1 MTTNRYNKERSTARF
16 DAWGDT
22 PEEAFHA
29 IHNEIN
35 RVESF
40 MPTFHT
46 LSASHTLN
54 EVNGRFYATA
64 LVIIK
69 EA

>member
-1 MTTNRYNKERSTARF
+1 MSNQHGKERGTARF

-22 PEEAFHA
+22 PEEAFQKM
-29 IHNEIN
+29 HNEIN
-35 RVESF
+35 RVERV

-54 EVNGRFYATA
+54 EFNGRFYATA

-69 EA
+69 EVS

>member
-1 MTTNRYNKERSTARF
+1 MSKNRYNKERGTARF

-22 PEEAFHA
+22 PDEAFRTMHD
-29 IHNEIN
+29 EIN
-35 RVESF
+35 RLERVMES
-40 MPTFHT
+40 FHT

-69 EA
+69 EV